1 MSEETLVAT
10 IKYEPIRFI
19 YGRAKEEMRKLRL
32 KFKLAVV
39 FLFYLNI
46 LGFTFGR

>member
-1 MSEETLVAT
+1 MKRLLQRPSNTDLSALFT
-10 IKYEPIRFI
+10 G
-19 YGRAKEEMRKLRL
+19 GREEEMRKLRL

>member
-1 MSEETLVAT
+1 MCL
-10 IKYEPIRFI
+10 IKLFHQ
-19 YGRAKEEMRKLRL
+19 GRGESEMRKLRL
-32 KFKLAVV
+32 ILGLAVV